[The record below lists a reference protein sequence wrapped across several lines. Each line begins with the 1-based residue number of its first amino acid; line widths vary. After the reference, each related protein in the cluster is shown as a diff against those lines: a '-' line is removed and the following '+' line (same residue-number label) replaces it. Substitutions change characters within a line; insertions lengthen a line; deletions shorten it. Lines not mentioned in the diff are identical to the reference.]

1 MRALQR
7 ESQFLLGERVVIMR
21 LDRVVGT
28 TQELIRRLAEIAS
41 VWVLDHWTRA
51 RKRVTLVRLHAWHA
65 DWRLLVIRSRLRSKK
80 EGTHHW

>member
-41 VWVLDHWTRA
+41 VCVLDH
-51 RKRVTLVRLHAWHA
+51 
-65 DWRLLVIRSRLRSKK
+65 
-80 EGTHHW
+80 